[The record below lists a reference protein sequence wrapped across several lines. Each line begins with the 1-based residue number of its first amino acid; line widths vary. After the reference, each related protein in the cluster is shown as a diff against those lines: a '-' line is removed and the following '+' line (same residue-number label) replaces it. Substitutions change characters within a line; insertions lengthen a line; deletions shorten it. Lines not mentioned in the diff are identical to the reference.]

1 MIGLMEAVNLNYCLR
16 TAIGTLALLMGVC
29 EGFKLS
35 DLSESSSD
43 ETSSTFLFIIAM
55 RGTIF
60 CFCASFGFL
69 LSFLSSE
76 CGTMCPFGGGV
87 EFL

>member
-1 MIGLMEAVNLNYCLR
+1 
-16 TAIGTLALLMGVC
+16 MGVC